1 MEITTTLP
9 CWSARHWVSTW
20 RGLSR
25 NFSTKHSP
33 RPNADTASRTADS
46 KASATSL
53 ISRATLS
60 PRPPPP
66 NAALIAIGRPNSSAN
81 LTASSAFS
89 SGSLVPG
96 ASGAPTF
103 SAMWRALTLSPRF
116 SIASGGGPIHVSPAS
131 MTARANSAFS
141 ARKP

>member
-1 MEITTTLP
+1 METTTTLP

-25 NFSTKHSP
+25 NFSTRHSP
-33 RPNADTASRTADS
+33 RPNALTASRTADS
-46 KASATSL
+46 KASG
-53 ISRATLS
+53 ISSIVRATFS

-66 NAALIAIGRPNSSAN
+66 KTALIAIGRPFSSAN
-81 LTASSAFS
+81 FTASSASF

-96 ASGAPTF
+96 ASGAFAFT
-103 SAMWRALTLSPRF
+103 AMCLALALSPR
-116 SIASGGGPIHVSPAS
+116 ASMAAGGGPIQVSPAS
-131 MTARANSAFS
+131 ITAWAKSAFS